1 MLDRVFLSVALVG
14 LISCTVFLI
23 LTLISIVRFR
33 WRMRRSESPESTCW
47 PRVTLLKP
55 LCGMEPQLKRSLESF
70 FAQEYPNFEIIF
82 GTRDSADPALS
93 VVESL
98 QRRYP
103 WVDAKVVF
111 SGEPNH
117 PNAKVCSLEKMIEA
131 STSDYFI
138 FSDSDVHVEPNY
150 IHEVVRPLLDPQVGA
165 VTCLYRGVP
174 TGSIWSR
181 LEALGMSVE
190 MTAGVMAA
198 ELLEGMKFT
207 LGPTMATRREV
218 VEQTGGIG
226 ALAEYCSD
234 DYLLGNRI
242 AEFGYKVVL
251 SDYVIEHIVLNR
263 SFVASWLHQVRWMK
277 STRFSRPKGHLG
289 TALTF
294 AMPFGLLGFYAANS
308 LHNPMLALGLLGYAV
323 ANRVVLALAAGWG
336 VVRDPNAIL
345 YCWFYPVRDF
355 MGFCFWAASYL
366 GRTIV
371 WRGENYRLELG
382 GIMVRADAE
391 QPEPAPI
398 PVDRLA

>member
-1 MLDRVFLSVALVG
+1 MVDRLFLSVALVG
-14 LISCTVFLI
+14 LISCTVFLV
-23 LTLISIVRFR
+23 LTLISILRFR
-33 WRMRRSESPESTCW
+33 WRMRLSATVNSTIW

-70 FAQEYPNFEIIF
+70 FAQEYPDFEIIF
-82 GTRDSADPALS
+82 GTRDAADPALS

-103 WVDAKVVF
+103 WVDVKVVH

-138 FSDSDVHVEPNY
+138 FSDSDVHVETDY
-150 IHEVVRPLLDPQVGA
+150 IHAVVRPLLNPEVGA

-174 TGSIWSR
+174 TGSVWSR

-242 AEFGYKVVL
+242 AELGYKVVL
-251 SDYVIEHIVLNR
+251 SNYVIEHIVLNR
-263 SFVASWLHQVRWMK
+263 SFAASWLHQVRWMK

-294 AMPFGLLGFYAANS
+294 AMPFGLLGFYSANS
-308 LHNPMLALGLLGYAV
+308 LHNSELASWLLGYAV
-323 ANRVVLALAAGWG
+323 FNRIILSLAAGWG

-355 MGFCFWAASYL
+355 LGFCFWAASYL

-382 GIMVRADAE
+382 GIMVRADSE
-391 QPEPAPI
+391 GPESAPI

>member
-1 MLDRVFLSVALVG
+1 MLDRLFLSVALVG

-33 WRMRRSESPESTCW
+33 WRIRRKVTVDSTCW

-70 FAQEYPNFEIIF
+70 FAQEYSDFEIIF
-82 GTRDSADPALS
+82 GTRDASDPALS

-103 WVDAKVVF
+103 WVDVKLVF

-138 FSDSDVHVEPNY
+138 FSDSDVHVESNY
-150 IHEVVRPLLDPQVGA
+150 VYEVVRPLLDPQVGA

-174 TGSIWSR
+174 TGSVWSR

-242 AEFGYKVVL
+242 SELGYKVVL

-263 SFVASWLHQVRWMK
+263 SFIASWLHQVRWMK

-308 LHNPMLALGLLGYAV
+308 LHNPRLAFWLLAYAV
-323 ANRVVLALAAGWG
+323 ANRLVLAVAAGWG

-382 GIMVRADAE
+382 GVMVRADAE
-391 QPEPAPI
+391 QPESAPI